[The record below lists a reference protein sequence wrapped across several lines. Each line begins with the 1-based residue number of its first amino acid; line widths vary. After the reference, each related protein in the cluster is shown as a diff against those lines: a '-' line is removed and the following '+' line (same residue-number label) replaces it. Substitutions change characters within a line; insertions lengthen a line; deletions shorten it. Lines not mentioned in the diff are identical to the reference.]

1 MALHVINIS
10 AGARHARWKRLFR
23 VPTQTTHYL
32 LHVYI
37 SAGAHLSRD
46 GNCCLE
52 CPLRQNLSYNRW
64 STFTVICNIFL
75 QRWMFTSLSGPE
87 FRLFFHHKQHTTW
100 ISTTEHLN
108 CNRNFFTLTGKHPSN
123 RVTAK
128 YWNCWSINPHQHEDE
143 VSGETPAGKPRGKRE
158 LWWDPSGRGKTEI
171 LYWTKETYIEREI
184 WWFIKISQ
192 INCLKDVWHN

>member
-1 MALHVINIS
+1 M
-10 AGARHARWKRLFR
+10 HARWKRLFR

-52 CPLRQNLSYNRW
+52 CPLRQNFSYNRW
-64 STFTVICNIFL
+64 STFTVIYNIFL
-75 QRWMFTSLSGPE
+75 QRWMFISLSGPE

-128 YWNCWSINPHQHEDE
+128 HSSSSAQGVLTKIRTNKRNCWSINR
-143 VSGETPAGKPRGKRE
+143 VSRGQC
-158 LWWDPSGRGKTEI
+158 SKTEVGYFTV
-171 LYWTKETYIEREI
+171 LPER
-184 WWFIKISQ
+184 
-192 INCLKDVWHN
+192 LTLRLR

>member
-1 MALHVINIS
+1 MYVKVFNCSLKQHITYFMSIS
-10 AGARHARWKRLFR
+10 LQ
-23 VPTQTTHYL
+23 VPTFQEMGT
-32 LHVYI
+32 VAS
-37 SAGAHLSRD
+37 SAHS
-46 GNCCLE
+46 C
-52 CPLRQNLSYNRW
+52 RQNFSYNRW

-171 LYWTKETYIEREI
+171 LYWTKETYIERE
-184 WWFIKISQ
+184 KYDDL
-192 INCLKDVWHN
+192 LKFLKSIV